1 MKSYINIFY
10 AILEKVDS
18 WDNLDQNK
26 KNKIFNEFLN
36 LNNKSLVLTQYF
48 ENYRK
53 YLEKNTFNSLLKGVI
68 KPNF

>member
-1 MKSYINIFY
+1 
-10 AILEKVDS
+10 
-18 WDNLDQNK
+18 
-26 KNKIFNEFLN
+26 LN